1 MKTLTLTFQISDEAY
16 NLLFEIEKAKAAEYR
31 DPEYATLEDFKTSF
45 EYKNGL
51 KTEES
56 FLNRNFG
63 GTYHLI
69 HELMRHDLVDLLV
82 DAWHQ
87 AYFVS
92 PLGKQL
98 IKQ

>member
-1 MKTLTLTFQISDEAY
+1 MKTFTLTFQISDEAY
-16 NLLFEIEKAKAAEYR
+16 NLLSEIEKARTVEYR
-31 DPEYATLEDFKTSF
+31 DTEYQTLEQFKTSF

-51 KTEES
+51 RTEES

-69 HELMRHDLVDLLV
+69 HELYNNDLVELVV

-87 AYFVS
+87 TYFVS
-92 PLGKQL
+92 SLGKQIL
-98 IKQ
+98 NQ